1 MTITAEESTEQL
13 YNALI
18 KVLNDA
24 KVPKSN
30 DVIPKVAALMKL
42 MLAFIN
48 GDGDLQLHPRSN
60 MPGKV
65 LRLMAEVAQAMPGV
79 LVDFTAATG
88 NGKHRPVTYTCNTVV
103 ALLGNGD
110 DSGES
115 DSDEGAAQ
123 RSQNPRA
130 SKPRKAKAVKGS
142 SGSASDDDDEEPSR
156 KKPRKD
162 KAKAAKK
169 APEDAQTESLK
180 RQKEE
185 YEKDLADDSEL
196 NESLQQAKDALESAE
211 QAVEAARRDCKSAL
225 SVFERAHPEP
235 DETEDYAGHK
245 KWTTNKRHAIGKKAT
260 KVESCKDAI
269 AAAEK
274 TKTDIERDLE
284 AKKVALEHLN
294 RQLEHLGELL
304 HRLGLEL
311 ADIDANAVVITVV
324 RKPYATTKFF
334 PFVD

>member
-1 MTITAEESTEQL
+1 MTITAEESTQQI
-13 YNALI
+13 YDALI
-18 KVLNDA
+18 KVFKDA

-42 MLAFIN
+42 MLAFID

-88 NGKHRPVTYTCNTVV
+88 NGHRSVTYTCNTVV

-110 DSGES
+110 GSGES

-123 RSQNPRA
+123 RSQNPRE
-130 SKPRKAKAVKGS
+130 SKPRKAKSGKGS

-196 NESLQQAKDALESAE
+196 NASLQQAKDALESAE
-211 QAVEAARRDCKSAL
+211 QEFRAAKRDCKTAL
-225 SVFERAHPEP
+225 SVFKRTHKEP
-235 DETEDYAGHK
+235 DETEDYEEHK
-245 KWTTNKRHAIGKKAT
+245 KWTTNKGHAIGKKAT
-260 KVESCKDAI
+260 KVQSCKDAI

-274 TKTDIERDLE
+274 AKIDIERELKE
-284 AKKVALEHLN
+284 KKAALKLVN
-294 RQLEHLGELL
+294 NQLAFL
-304 HRLGLEL
+304 
-311 ADIDANAVVITVV
+311 D
-324 RKPYATTKFF
+324 K
-334 PFVD
+334 

>member
-1 MTITAEESTEQL
+1 MTITAEESTQQI
-13 YNALI
+13 YDALI
-18 KVLNDA
+18 KVFKDA

-42 MLAFIN
+42 MLALID
-48 GDGDLQLHPRSN
+48 GRGDLQLRPRSN

-65 LRLMAEVAQAMPGV
+65 LQLMAEVAHAMPGL

-142 SGSASDDDDEEPSR
+142 SGSASDDDDARSSKRR
-156 KKPRKD
+156 KKE

-211 QAVEAARRDCKSAL
+211 QEFEAAKRDCKTAL
-225 SVFERAHPEP
+225 SVFKRTHKEP
-235 DETEDYAGHK
+235 DETEDYEEHK
-245 KWTTNKRHAIGKKAT
+245 KWTTNKGHAIGKKAT
-260 KVESCKDAI
+260 KVQSCKDAI

-274 TKTDIERDLE
+274 AKIDIERELKE
-284 AKKVALEHLN
+284 KKAALKLVN
-294 RQLEHLGELL
+294 NQLAFL
-304 HRLGLEL
+304 
-311 ADIDANAVVITVV
+311 DT
-324 RKPYATTKFF
+324 
-334 PFVD
+334 